1 MVLGDGA
8 DADASRHMIEEESND
23 ELEREEKKR

>member
-1 MVLGDGA
+1 VAGDGA